1 LSELPAVTTDSASAV
16 TISSAKLHG
25 TVTSMGDYPTAS
37 VGFKYGTSENAMNTV
52 KSMDKN
58 SAEPYDI
65 AVTELL
71 SNTTYYYQA
80 FAAENIDTVYGA
92 VKSFTT
98 EEPTATFTCGTSTVS
113 DVDGNS
119 YNTVKIGDQCWMK
132 ENLRTKTSTGNTY
145 YPNEDENNVAS
156 YGLLYDWAAVM
167 QGSSS
172 SEANPSGVQ
181 GICPTGWHVPS
192 DAEWTQLFDYVSS
205 QSAYCCGGNTG
216 SIAKALASTTSWNY
230 SINDCAVGRTRSSNN
245 ATGFSALPAGI
256 YAVGYYGGYG
266 SFCTSA
272 FFWSTTEYYD
282 FGTVRYFESNDAG
295 VRQNTDNK
303 SNGYSVRC
311 LRDAADGSEL
321 GENESNGTP
330 EEPAADMS
338 VTTDNAN
345 TMTSTSAILYGNV
358 TNLGGNVSVN
368 AGFKYGTSETA
379 MNTKVDD
386 AVSATGLYSI
396 NITDLTA
403 NTTYY
408 YAAYVATA
416 TDTAYGDILN
426 FTTEPVVATF
436 TCGTS
441 TVKDV
446 DGIKYNTVQIGDQC
460 WMKENLRTKT
470 STGNTYYPNEDENNV
485 ASYGLLYDWAA
496 VMQGSSSSEAN
507 PSGVQGICPTG
518 WHVPS
523 DAEWTQLFD
532 YVSSQSAY
540 CCGGNTG
547 SIAKALASTT
557 SWNYSINDCA
567 VGRTRSSNN
576 ATGFS
581 ALPAGIYAGSYY
593 GGYGGFCTS
602 AFFWSTTEYYE
613 FGTVRYFESNDA
625 GVRQNADNKSNG
637 YSVRCVKDAEP
648 EPETA
653 EMSVSTDSA
662 NTVTS
667 TAATLYGNVTDLGGN
682 ASVNA
687 GFKYGTSETTMN
699 TKVGDAVSATGLYSI
714 DITGLTDN
722 TTYYFKA
729 YAATNATDTVWGA
742 VKSFTTLSEQ
752 PESGTKDTITFIP
765 NGGMGTMSPMMVA
778 PESNITLTANTFAHA
793 GNWQFTGWNT
803 AADGSGDSFLDEQ
816 VLTSE
821 GNLTLYAQWHTW
833 CTGTP
838 NTHINEIGTDRIEY
852 LEDNQ
857 NNRYQVIQIRNQC
870 WMRENLR
877 TTKYADSTDIEQGST
892 TSNSVAYWYYP
903 NDNADNKQTCGLLY
917 NWKAV
922 RNGAEPFVS
931 YPKGM
936 QGICPTGWHVPSKS
950 EWTQMVDSL
959 RAHSEYGCG
968 NNDKIAKALASPQ
981 GWLTNQQSCNV
992 GTDPYTNNAAGFSAI
1007 PAGSYTGSY
1016 SYFGD
1021 RAYFWT
1027 SDQNGIDKAFYR
1039 SLYSYLD
1046 TLYRG
1051 AGAAFSNAYSVRCVR
1066 DMVTPDGP
1074 ETENCGTLTD
1084 QDGNTYRT
1092 VIIGEQCWMRDNL
1105 RTLTNNGY
1113 GNVYTP
1119 TSNQIYGYDAEIY
1132 GRLYDWAAVMQGA
1145 DNSNNV
1151 PSGVQGICPTG
1162 WHVPSDAEWIEMID
1176 FVKSQLE
1183 YRCDVNKD
1191 TTIAKALA
1199 STKGW
1204 YNSPNNCTVGHLPS
1218 ENNAV
1223 GFSAIPAGYYSNNI
1237 LYTAYDQANYAT
1249 TTKTSSN
1256 NEIWCRSFGSNGSKV
1271 YHVIGSINKYYS
1283 VRCVKN

>member
-1 LSELPAVTTDSASAV
+1 MFPIAVMGQCGTSNLTADDGTNTYQTAPIGPHCWTTTNFRATNYYDGTEIPSTFIYKSEMYPDEAANLENYGRLYTWYAAMKVAEGTTAPVTPGEHGFVQGICPDGWHLPLEVEVTQLSNYDAVALHSENPIHWLLPGTNETGQNMLPGGFYSSTFDRYENLRGESYIWTASSLSPTAPKVIWSDCHCSMCVIKDAVATNAMSVRCVYDIYRPQVVTDAWSVEEVDDNDVFYFNGNVTFAGYDEDFVRGFQYGTDPADLSNDWNEAATSEATFRVAIENVTPGTTYYYRAYVTNEFGTVYGVIKSFTGLSDLPAVTTDSASAV

-25 TVTSMGDYPTAS
+25 TVTSMGDYTTAN
-37 VGFKYGTSENAMNTV
+37 VGFKYGTSETAMNTV
-52 KSMDKN
+52 TAVEKT

-80 FAAENIDTVYGA
+80 FAAENIDTVWGA

-98 EEPTATFTCGTSTVS
+98 FPEPVL
-113 DVDGNS
+113 
-119 YNTVKIGDQCWMK
+119 
-132 ENLRTKTSTGNTY
+132 E
-145 YPNEDENNVAS
+145 
-156 YGLLYDWAAVM
+156 
-167 QGSSS
+167 
-172 SEANPSGVQ
+172 
-181 GICPTGWHVPS
+181 
-192 DAEWTQLFDYVSS
+192 
-205 QSAYCCGGNTG
+205 
-216 SIAKALASTTSWNY
+216 
-230 SINDCAVGRTRSSNN
+230 
-245 ATGFSALPAGI
+245 
-256 YAVGYYGGYG
+256 
-266 SFCTSA
+266 
-272 FFWSTTEYYD
+272 
-282 FGTVRYFESNDAG
+282 
-295 VRQNTDNK
+295 
-303 SNGYSVRC
+303 
-311 LRDAADGSEL
+311 
-321 GENESNGTP
+321 
-330 EEPAADMS
+330 MS
-338 VTTDNAN
+338 VTTDSANAI
-345 TMTSTSAILYGNV
+345 TSNSASLFGNV
-358 TNLGGNVSVN
+358 TDLGGNTSVN

-379 MNTKVDD
+379 MNTK
-386 AVSATGLYSI
+386 
-396 NITDLTA
+396 
-403 NTTYY
+403 
-408 YAAYVATA
+408 
-416 TDTAYGDILN
+416 
-426 FTTEPVVATF
+426 
-436 TCGTS
+436 
-441 TVKDV
+441 
-446 DGIKYNTVQIGDQC
+446 
-460 WMKENLRTKT
+460 
-470 STGNTYYPNEDENNV
+470 
-485 ASYGLLYDWAA
+485 
-496 VMQGSSSSEAN
+496 
-507 PSGVQGICPTG
+507 
-518 WHVPS
+518 
-523 DAEWTQLFD
+523 
-532 YVSSQSAY
+532 
-540 CCGGNTG
+540 
-547 SIAKALASTT
+547 
-557 SWNYSINDCA
+557 
-567 VGRTRSSNN
+567 
-576 ATGFS
+576 
-581 ALPAGIYAGSYY
+581 
-593 GGYGGFCTS
+593 
-602 AFFWSTTEYYE
+602 
-613 FGTVRYFESNDA
+613 
-625 GVRQNADNKSNG
+625 AD
-637 YSVRCVKDAEP
+637 
-648 EPETA
+648 
-653 EMSVSTDSA
+653 
-662 NTVTS
+662 
-667 TAATLYGNVTDLGGN
+667 
-682 ASVNA
+682 
-687 GFKYGTSETTMN
+687 
-699 TKVGDAVSATGLYSI
+699 DAVSATGLYSI

-742 VKSFTTLSEQ
+742 VKSFTTLSEL

-852 LEDNQ
+852 LKDNQ
-857 NNRYQVIQIRNQC
+857 NNQYQVIQIGNQC

-877 TTKYADSTDIEQGST
+877 TTKYADATDIEQGST

-903 NDNADNKQTCGLLY
+903 NGNVDNKQTCGLLY

-922 RNGAEPFVS
+922 RNNAEPFVS

-936 QGICPTGWHVPSKS
+936 QGVCPTGWHVPSKS

-981 GWLTNQQSCNV
+981 GWTTNQKSCNV
-992 GTDPYTNNAAGFSAI
+992 GTEPFTNNAAGFSAI

-1027 SDQNGIDKAFYR
+1027 SDQNGLNKAFYR

-1074 ETENCGTLTD
+1074 ETENCGTVID

-1119 TSNQIYGYDAEIY
+1119 TSKQIYGYEAEIY

-1176 FVKSQLE
+1176 FVKSQSE
-1183 YRCDVNKD
+1183 YRCDANKD